1 MSLKQY
7 SLDQLKEM
15 SLIEIAFD
23 ILSSRKKPIIFK
35 ELVDDITASLHLSQD
50 EINAKISQFYT
61 DINIDGRFICV
72 GENLWGLRSWYPY
85 EKIEEEVTPTVKSK
99 KKKSK
104 KASDKVTK
112 KVEEESFDDLDD
124 FEEEDIELDL
134 DDIDDLDEETDDD
147 LEEDFDLEEDDEDL
161 ELDDE
166 EDL

>member
-35 ELVDDITASLHLSQD
+35 ELVNDITASLHLSQD

-104 KASDKVTK
+104 KASEKATK

-124 FEEEDIELDL
+124 IEEEDIELDL
-134 DDIDDLDEETDDD
+134 DDIDDLDEESDDD

-161 ELDDE
+161 DLDDE

>member
-104 KASDKVTK
+104 KASEKATK

-134 DDIDDLDEETDDD
+134 DDIDDLDEETDED

-161 ELDDE
+161 DLDEE

>member
-35 ELVDDITASLHLSQD
+35 ELVDDITASLQLSQD

-104 KASDKVTK
+104 KASEKATK
-112 KVEEESFDDLDD
+112 KVEEESFDDLDN

-134 DDIDDLDEETDDD
+134 DDIDDLDEETDED

-161 ELDDE
+161 DLDEE

>member
-23 ILSSRKKPIIFK
+23 ILSSRKKPITFK
-35 ELVDDITASLHLSQD
+35 ELMDEITASLHLSQD
-50 EINAKISQFYT
+50 EINTKISQFYT

-104 KASDKVTK
+104 KAADKDTK
-112 KVEEESFDDLDD
+112 KVEEESFDDPDD

-134 DDIDDLDEETDDD
+134 DDIDDIDEETDED
-147 LEEDFDLEEDDEDL
+147 LEEDFDLEDDDEDL
-161 ELDDE
+161 ELDEE